1 MRVLTAGETMALLD
15 GVEGGD
21 FGLGMPFRLRVAGA
35 ESNFGV
41 ALARLGVEV
50 TWVSRLGTDAFG
62 DLVVETLAGEGLDLR
77 YAARDDAPTGVF
89 FKWHSGGA
97 SRVLYRRAGSAAS
110 RLRPEDVPDEAF
122 DGVGLVHLTG
132 ITMALSDSARE
143 TVLSVARRAR
153 ERGVTVTFD
162 PNYRPAL
169 WQGPHDAETR
179 QREILRWVDWYLCGE
194 GEGGLLFGTGT
205 PEELREAV
213 RAAGAG
219 DLAVRLGARGALVW
233 EDGRPVEVPPVRLEE
248 VVDEIGAGDGFAAG
262 FAFGLLQGWGPAR
275 CARAGNAI
283 AAHALRGTGDW
294 ETFPRLGE
302 VQADLLRG

>member
-1 MRVLTAGETMALLD
+1 MALLD

-62 DLVVETLAGEGLDLR
+62 DLVFATLAGEGLDLR
-77 YAARDDAPTGVF
+77 YVARDDAPTGVF
-89 FKWHSGGA
+89 FKWHERGV
-97 SRVLYRRAGSAAS
+97 SRVVYRRAGSAAS

-132 ITMALSDSARE
+132 ITMALSETARE

-153 ERGVTVTFD
+153 KRGVTVTFD

-169 WQGPHDAETR
+169 WQGPHDAEAR

-194 GEGGLLFGTGT
+194 GEGSLLFGTGT
-205 PEELREAV
+205 PEALREAV
-213 RAAGAG
+213 RSAGA
-219 DLAVRLGARGALVW
+219 
-233 EDGRPVEVPPVRLEE
+233 
-248 VVDEIGAGDGFAAG
+248 
-262 FAFGLLQGWGPAR
+262 
-275 CARAGNAI
+275 
-283 AAHALRGTGDW
+283 
-294 ETFPRLGE
+294 
-302 VQADLLRG
+302 AD